1 MILSVANQKG
11 GVAKTTSTLAIASNL
26 KKKGYKALVIDMDP
40 QGNLSESVNANQ
52 IEVPTIYELLKQEVT
67 ANETIQKL
75 DFFDIIPSNIMLA
88 GGEQE
93 LSFTGK
99 EYRLKESLENINA
112 LYDYIIIDTP
122 PSLGI
127 LTINAFTA
135 SDEVLIPTTPG
146 IFAVNGIE
154 QLNNTINNVKKYCNK
169 DLKING
175 ILITRFNPRVNI
187 NKSIKTLTEQL
198 ANHIGSKVYNTY
210 IRNSVIIEESQANKI
225 NLFDNYKSATV
236 TEDYNSFVKEFLNN
250 NF

>member
-26 KKKGYKALVIDMDP
+26 KKKGYKALAIDMDP

-67 ANETIQKL
+67 ADEAIQKL

-88 GGEQE
+88 GAEQE

-99 EYRLKESLENINA
+99 EYRLKESLENIKTI
-112 LYDYIIIDTP
+112 YDYIIIDTP

-187 NKSIKTLTEQL
+187 NKSIKTLTEHL
-198 ANHIGSKVYNTY
+198 ANHIGAKVYNTY

-236 TEDYNSFVKEFLNN
+236 TEDYNSFVKEFLNKL
-250 NF
+250 

>member
-26 KKKGYKALVIDMDP
+26 KKKGYKALVIDIYP

-52 IEVPTIYELLKQEVT
+52 IEVPTIYELLKQEV
-67 ANETIQKL
+67 AVDEAIQKL

-88 GGEQE
+88 GAEQE

-99 EYRLKESLENINA
+99 EYRLKESLENIKTI
-112 LYDYIIIDTP
+112 YDYIIIDTP

-135 SDEVLIPTTPG
+135 SDEILIPTTPG

-187 NKSIKTLTEQL
+187 NKSIKTLTEHL
-198 ANHIGSKVYNTY
+198 ANHIGAKVYNTY

-236 TEDYNSFVKEFLNN
+236 TEDYNSFVKEFLNKL
-250 NF
+250 

>member
-1 MILSVANQKG
+1 
-11 GVAKTTSTLAIASNL
+11 
-26 KKKGYKALVIDMDP
+26 MDP

-67 ANETIQKL
+67 ADKAIQKL

-88 GGEQE
+88 GAEQE

-99 EYRLKESLENINA
+99 EYRLKESLENINT

-135 SDEVLIPTTPG
+135 TDEVLIPTTPG

-169 DLKING
+169 DLMING

-198 ANHIGSKVYNTY
+198 ANHIGAKVYNTY

-250 NF
+250 NL

>member
-26 KKKGYKALVIDMDP
+26 KKKGYKALVIDIYP

-88 GGEQE
+88 GAEQE

-99 EYRLKESLENINA
+99 EYRLKESLENIKTI
-112 LYDYIIIDTP
+112 YDYIIIDTP

-187 NKSIKTLTEQL
+187 NKSIKTLTEHL
-198 ANHIGSKVYNTY
+198 ANHIGAKVYKTF

-250 NF
+250 NL

>member
-1 MILSVANQKG
+1 
-11 GVAKTTSTLAIASNL
+11 
-26 KKKGYKALVIDMDP
+26 MDP

-67 ANETIQKL
+67 ADEAIQKL
-75 DFFDIIPSNIMLA
+75 NFFDIIPSNIMLA
-88 GGEQE
+88 GAEQE

-99 EYRLKESLENINA
+99 EYRLKESLENMNT
-112 LYDYIIIDTP
+112 LYDYIIIDIS
-122 PSLGI
+122 SLGI
-127 LTINAFTA
+127 LTINALQLQTKFLFLQLQ
-135 SDEVLIPTTPG
+135 EYLLLM
-146 IFAVNGIE
+146 E
-154 QLNNTINNVKKYCNK
+154 QSSLTTINNVKKYCNK

-236 TEDYNSFVKEFLNN
+236 TEDYNNDFVKRIFK
-250 NF
+250 

>member
-26 KKKGYKALVIDMDP
+26 KKKGYKALAIDMDP

-67 ANETIQKL
+67 ADEAIQKL

-88 GGEQE
+88 GAEQE

-187 NKSIKTLTEQL
+187 NKSIKTLTEHL
-198 ANHIGSKVYNTY
+198 ANHIGAKVYNTY

-236 TEDYNSFVKEFLNN
+236 TEDYNSFVKEFLNKL
-250 NF
+250 